1 MDEAKALECRVVDA
15 AVEIPAA
22 VRRADLAAVVAVD
35 AAAGQGARGK
45 PHSRFQ

>member
-1 MDEAKALECRVVDA
+1 MDEAEVLGCLVVA
-15 AVEIPAA
+15 VAVEIPAA